1 MILSMPAQAWLFVA
15 TVVVGGAVG
24 VFYDFFRVLRRTAPH
39 GKWAVQLEDLFFW
52 LAVTV
57 LVFYY
62 MLHRN
67 YGEIR
72 FFALLGMGLGVTLY
86 FVTVSR
92 IIIWVSVAV
101 VEYIKK
107 VVAAVFR
114 IILLPLRLLLA
125 FAAPPAKKAG
135 QFVHKRL
142 RGIRRY
148 GRMKARKTVR
158 NWAVIRKKV

>member
-1 MILSMPAQAWLFVA
+1 
-15 TVVVGGAVG
+15 
-24 VFYDFFRVLRRTAPH
+24 
-39 GKWAVQLEDLFFW
+39 
-52 LAVTV
+52 
-57 LVFYY
+57 

-72 FFALLGMGLGVTLY
+72 FFALLGMGLGVVLY

-92 IIIWVSVAV
+92 FIVRVCVAV

-114 IILLPLRLLLA
+114 ILLLPLRLTLA
-125 FAAPPAKKAG
+125 FLSPPVKKAG
-135 QFVHKRL
+135 RYTRRRL
-142 RGIRRY
+142 RGLQRY
-148 GRMKARKTVR
+148 GRMKARKTAR

>member
-1 MILSMPAQAWLFVA
+1 MILSMPAQAWLFVT
-15 TVVVGGAVG
+15 TVMVGVAVG
-24 VFYDFFRVLRRTAPH
+24 VFYDFFRVLRRTASH

-72 FFALLGMGLGVTLY
+72 FFALLGMGLGVVLY

-92 IIIWVSVAV
+92 LIVKVCVAV
-101 VEYIKK
+101 VEYLKRVITA
-107 VVAAVFR
+107 VVR

-125 FAAPPAKKAG
+125 FLAPPVRKAG

-142 RGIRRY
+142 RGLKRY
-148 GRMKARKTVR
+148 GRMKARKTAR